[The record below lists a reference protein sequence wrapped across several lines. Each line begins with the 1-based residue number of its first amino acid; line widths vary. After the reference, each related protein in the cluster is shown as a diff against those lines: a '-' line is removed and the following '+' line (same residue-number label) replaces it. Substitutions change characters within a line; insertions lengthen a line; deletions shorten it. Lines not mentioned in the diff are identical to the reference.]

1 MLISEKENTRIS
13 KFLSLVLRH
22 QPQTLGL
29 QLDENGWTNVEQ
41 LLDGMNQAGFSI
53 DRQILIHVVETNAKK
68 RFAFNETQDRIRA
81 NQGHSIEVELGYHPQ
96 NPPAILYHGT
106 SIHSVTAIQQLGLTK
121 MSRHH
126 VHLSADVETATKVG
140 QRKGKSVVFEVYAK
154 QMFDQGFIFYQSDNG
169 VWLTDRVPANF
180 LKLLFA

>member
-1 MLISEKENTRIS
+1 MISEKENTRIS

-29 QLDENGWTNVEQ
+29 RLDENGWINVEQ

-53 DRQILIHVVETNAKK
+53 DRQILIHVVETNSKK
-68 RFAFNETQDRIRA
+68 RFAFNEMQDRIRA
-81 NQGHSIEVELGYHPQ
+81 NQGHSVEVELGYHPQ
-96 NPPAILYHGT
+96 NPPDILYHGT
-106 SIHSVTAIQQLGLTK
+106 SIQSVVAIQQLGLTK

-140 QRKGKSVVFEVYAK
+140 QRQGKPVVFEVHAK
-154 QMFDQGFIFYQSDNG
+154 QMFDEGFIFYQSDNG

-180 LKLLFA
+180 LKPLFA